1 MPKGAVMRSQYG
13 LRRLVAVALVLFALP
28 AFAGVGIIT
37 HLSGVL
43 TAKRADGTSKVLG
56 IKSEV
61 EQGDTL
67 TTEAD
72 TYARIKFVDGAEVVL
87 RPGTQFKIEKYAY
100 TEGAPDSDNIIVSMF
115 KGGLRAV
122 TGLIGKRNKEKV
134 SFQTPTATIG
144 IRGTHFGMLLCNNDC
159 ANVPTIRGVPPPDG
173 LHVDVANGA
182 VLMRNAG
189 GFVVV
194 NTGQFGFAA
203 GQQVPP
209 VLVPPE
215 QGQRLPVPNAIR
227 RNQGSGD
234 DIGGD
239 GSTSCGV

>member
-1 MPKGAVMRSQYG
+1 MRSQYG

-159 ANVPTIRGVPPPDG
+159 ANVPRSWRAAARRLACRCRQRRGLDAQRRRVC
-173 LHVDVANGA
+173 
-182 VLMRNAG
+182 G
-189 GFVVV
+189 GQYRPVWLC
-194 NTGQFGFAA
+194 GRAA
-203 GQQVPP
+203 GAPGSGAARAGPAPAGAQRHTAQS
-209 VLVPPE
+209 
-215 QGQRLPVPNAIR
+215 GQRR
-227 RNQGSGD
+227 
-234 DIGGD
+234 
-239 GSTSCGV
+239 

>member
-1 MPKGAVMRSQYG
+1 MRSQYG

-122 TGLIGKRNKEKV
+122 TGLIGKRNKEKSAFRRPRPPSAFAAPTSACSCAITIAPMCPPFV
-134 SFQTPTATIG
+134 ACRRQTACMSMSPTA
-144 IRGTHFGMLLCNNDC
+144 R
-159 ANVPTIRGVPPPDG
+159 
-173 LHVDVANGA
+173 
-182 VLMRNAG
+182 
-189 GFVVV
+189 
-194 NTGQFGFAA
+194 
-203 GQQVPP
+203 
-209 VLVPPE
+209 
-215 QGQRLPVPNAIR
+215 
-227 RNQGSGD
+227 S
-234 DIGGD
+234 
-239 GSTSCGV
+239 

>member
-87 RPGTQFKIEKYAY
+87 RPGTQFKIEKYANA
-100 TEGAPDSDNIIVSMF
+100 TKKKSAFRRPRPPSAFAAPTSACSCAITIAPMCPPFVACRRQTACMSM
-115 KGGLRAV
+115 
-122 TGLIGKRNKEKV
+122 
-134 SFQTPTATIG
+134 SPTA
-144 IRGTHFGMLLCNNDC
+144 R
-159 ANVPTIRGVPPPDG
+159 
-173 LHVDVANGA
+173 
-182 VLMRNAG
+182 
-189 GFVVV
+189 
-194 NTGQFGFAA
+194 
-203 GQQVPP
+203 
-209 VLVPPE
+209 
-215 QGQRLPVPNAIR
+215 
-227 RNQGSGD
+227 S
-234 DIGGD
+234 
-239 GSTSCGV
+239 